1 MTFSVRPGTADDVR
15 FIVDMLVEAANWDPM
30 HRQPRVAVLADP
42 MVAHYISGW
51 PRPSDRALIAID
63 GDETPIGACWFRI
76 FPRNSPGYG
85 WVASGVPELG
95 LGVSPVWRAQGV
107 GRELLRQT
115 LALAASLGHQ
125 RLSLSVERA
134 NYAQR
139 LYQSEGF
146 VVVSSGENADTMVKA
161 LL

>member
-1 MTFSVRPGTADDVR
+1 MSFSVRPGTADDTR
-15 FIVDMLVEAANWDPM
+15 FIADMLVEATNWNPM
-30 HRQPRVAVLADP
+30 TRRPRVAVLADP

-51 PRPSDRALIAID
+51 PQPSDRALIAVDAD
-63 GDETPIGACWFRI
+63 GTPIGACWFRI
-76 FPRNSPGYG
+76 FPRNAPGYG
-85 WVASGVPELG
+85 FVASGVPELG

-115 LALAASLGHQ
+115 VALAASLGYQ

-134 NYAQR
+134 NYAHK

-146 VVVSSGENADTMVKA
+146 LVVSSGADSDTMVKT